1 MLPGEVDMRRK
12 RNWTWYILAAGIGA
26 AAVFFLIP
34 VGMTFARS
42 FRVSGRFSLE
52 GYQELL
58 FNCFPFYRLFWN
70 SVIYSTLITAGC
82 VLLSVL
88 AAFAFH
94 FAHFPGKK
102 ALYVL
107 YIVLMMMPLQVM
119 ILPNYIG
126 LRDFG
131 LLNTPAAIV
140 LPLIFSPMGTVII
153 KQYLEGCNTE
163 VVEAARLETNS
174 SLRVIRHC
182 ILPQIRVCV
191 CAVALFLFA
200 EAWNLVEQPMLY
212 VNEDS
217 MRTLSAMFS
226 ETEHYHDAV
235 LSPASVLFMA
245 PVLLWYLLYHREL
258 QEGLKR

>member
-1 MLPGEVDMRRK
+1 MKEK
-12 RNWTWYILAAGIGA
+12 RNRTWYLLTAGIGTLA
-26 AAVFFLIP
+26 LFFLIP
-34 VGMTFARS
+34 VGATIFRS
-42 FRVSGRFSLE
+42 FHVSGYFSLA
-52 GYQELL
+52 GYQELF

-82 VLLSVL
+82 VLISIL

-94 FAHFPGKK
+94 FMHFPGKK
-102 ALYVL
+102 ALYIL

-126 LRDFG
+126 LRDLK

-140 LPLIFSPMGTVII
+140 VPLIFSPMGTVII
-153 KQYLEGCNTE
+153 RQYLEGCDTQI
-163 VVEAARLETNS
+163 VEAARLETNS
-174 SLRVIRHC
+174 VLLIIRHC
-182 ILPQIRVCV
+182 ILPQIHVCV

-200 EAWNLVEQPMLY
+200 ETWNMVEQPMLY
-212 VNEDS
+212 VNENS

-226 ETEHYHDAV
+226 ETENYREAV
-235 LSPASVLFMA
+235 LSPASVLFMV

>member
-1 MLPGEVDMRRK
+1 MKGKNKPAK
-12 RNWTWYILAAGIGA
+12 TILAWAVGA

-34 VGMTFARS
+34 VGMTLFRS
-42 FRVSGRFSLE
+42 LRVSGKFSLE

-58 FNCFPFYRLFWN
+58 FNCFPFYRFFWN
-70 SVIYSTLITAGC
+70 SVIYSMLITAGC
-82 VLLSVL
+82 VLVSVL

-102 ALYVL
+102 VLYVI

-126 LRDFG
+126 LRDLK
-131 LLNTPAAIV
+131 LLNTPAAIIV
-140 LPLIFSPMGTVII
+140 PLIFSPMGTVII
-153 KQYLEGCNTE
+153 RQYLSGCNEE

-174 SLRVIRHC
+174 SLRIIRHC
-182 ILPQIRVCV
+182 IFPQIRVCV

-200 EAWNLVEQPMLY
+200 ETWNLVEQPMLY
-212 VNEDS
+212 VDKDS
-217 MRTLSAMFS
+217 IRTFSSMFS
-226 ETEHYHDAV
+226 NAAAYNETV
-235 LSPASVLFMA
+235 LPTASVLFMV

>member
-1 MLPGEVDMRRK
+1 MRGKK
-12 RNWTWYILAAGIGA
+12 RPKIHILRIAVIAAG
-26 AAVFFLIP
+26 AVFIIP
-34 VGMTFARS
+34 VLLTVLSS
-42 FRVSGRFSLE
+42 FRVEGRFSLA
-52 GYQELL
+52 GYREL
-58 FNCFPFYRLFWN
+58 FFDCFPFYRFFWN
-70 SVIYSTLITAGC
+70 SVVYSAVITAGV
-82 VLLSVL
+82 VLVSVL

-94 FAHFPGKK
+94 FARFPGRRV
-102 ALYVL
+102 LYIL

-126 LRDFG
+126 LRDLK
-131 LLNTPAAIV
+131 LLNTPAAII

-153 KQYLEGCNTE
+153 GQYMKGCQVS

-174 SLRVIRHC
+174 TLRIIRHC

-191 CAVALFLFA
+191 CAVALFIFA
-200 EAWNLVEQPMLY
+200 EAWNMVEQPLLY
-212 VNEDS
+212 VDEDS

-226 ETEHYHDAV
+226 ETESYHEAV
-235 LSPASVLFMA
+235 LAPASVLFMV

>member
-1 MLPGEVDMRRK
+1 MRGKRK
-12 RNWTWYILAAGIGA
+12 RAGYMLAAVVCA
-26 AAVFFLIP
+26 AAVLFLIP
-34 VGMTFARS
+34 VGMTMFRS
-42 FRVSGRFSLE
+42 VRVSGRFSLE
-52 GYQELL
+52 GYRELF
-58 FNCFPFYRLFWN
+58 FNCFPFYRFFWN
-70 SVIYSTLITAGC
+70 SVIYSLLITAGC
-82 VLLSVL
+82 VLVSVL

-94 FAHFPGKK
+94 FARFPGRKV
-102 ALYVL
+102 LYIL

-126 LRDFG
+126 LRDLK
-131 LLNTPAAIV
+131 LLNTPAAIIV
-140 LPLIFSPMGTVII
+140 PLIFSPMGTVII
-153 KQYLEGCNTE
+153 RQYLAGCNEE

-174 SLRVIRHC
+174 SLRIIRHC

-200 EAWNLVEQPMLY
+200 ETWNMVEQPLLY

-226 ETEHYHDAV
+226 DAAGYHETV
-235 LSPASVLFMA
+235 LPPASVLFMV
-245 PVLLWYLLYHREL
+245 PVLLWYLLYHKEL